1 MTRRISLGARIGGWF
16 LRQVPTRERVAASR
30 WIAPLAHRAELWRFT
45 RRTVPR
51 GVAVGV
57 FVGILVMIPGA
68 QVVTAALLCVP
79 LRANVP
85 LAAASTFVSI
95 PPTVLFVFL
104 PAAAAIGNRFGY
116 HADLAMITAMLEH
129 GASGA
134 QWLAWLGSDAAP
146 SLALGLIVLA
156 SLGAVGGYALAAGVW
171 RARVAARWRARAAKA
186 TLGGDRAWT
195 P

>member
-1 MTRRISLGARIGGWF
+1 MTPRTTFAARIGRWF
-16 LRQVPTRERVAASR
+16 ARRLPTRENVSQNR
-30 WIAPLAHRAELWRFT
+30 WIAPLAARAELWRFT

-68 QVVTAALLCVP
+68 QIGTAALLCVP

-95 PPTVLFVFL
+95 PPTVVFVFV
-104 PAAAAIGNRFGY
+104 PGAAAIGNRFGY
-116 HADLAMITAMLEH
+116 HADLARITAMLEH

-134 QWLAWLGSDAAP
+134 QWLTWLGSDAAP
-146 SLALGLIVLA
+146 ALALGLIVLA
-156 SLGAVGGYALAAGVW
+156 SAGAIAGYVIGALVW
-171 RARVAARWRARAAKA
+171 RARVAARWRRRGARQA
-186 TLGGDRAWT
+186 TAWT
-195 P
+195 R